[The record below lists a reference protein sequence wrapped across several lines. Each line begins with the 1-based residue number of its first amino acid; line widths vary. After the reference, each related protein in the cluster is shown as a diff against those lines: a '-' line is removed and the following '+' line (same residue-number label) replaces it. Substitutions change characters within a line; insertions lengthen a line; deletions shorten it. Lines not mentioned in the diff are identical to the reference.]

1 MSYNLIV
8 FEAAEDGVAVITIN
22 RPDKLNAL
30 NEALLRELDEAFRSV
45 ESDGGIRGV
54 LVTGVGDKAF
64 VAGADIGELPI
75 GAAAEARAFA
85 RRGQAVLGR
94 LERIGKPSVAAINGF
109 ALGGGLELALCSTV
123 RVAAEG
129 AKLGLPEIKLGLM
142 PGYGGTQRLPRLVGR
157 GRALEILL
165 TGEPVDAAEA
175 WRMGL
180 VNHVVPRSELAAFS
194 RTLVRKMSDRA
205 PLAVGTIMETV
216 DAGLEG
222 GMEAGLRFEA
232 AGFGALATTED
243 ALEGTRAFLEKRKA
257 VFRGK

>member
-8 FEAAEDGVAVITIN
+8 FEAAEDGVALVTIN

-30 NEALLRELDEAFRSV
+30 NEALLGELDEAFRSV
-45 ESDGGIRGV
+45 ERDGGIRGV
-54 LVTGVGDKAF
+54 LLTGAGDKAF
-64 VAGADIGELPI
+64 VAGADIRELPM
-75 GAAAEARAFA
+75 GAFAEARAFA
-85 RRGQAVLGR
+85 ERGQAVLGR

-109 ALGGGLELALCSTV
+109 ALGGGLELALCCTV
-123 RVAAEG
+123 RVAAEN
-129 AKLGLPEIKLGLM
+129 AKLGLPEIKLGVM

-157 GRALEILL
+157 GRALEMLL

-175 WRMGL
+175 CRMGL

-194 RTLVRKMSDRA
+194 RALLRKMSDSA

-232 AGFGALATTED
+232 AGFGALATTGD

-257 VFRGK
+257 VFKGK